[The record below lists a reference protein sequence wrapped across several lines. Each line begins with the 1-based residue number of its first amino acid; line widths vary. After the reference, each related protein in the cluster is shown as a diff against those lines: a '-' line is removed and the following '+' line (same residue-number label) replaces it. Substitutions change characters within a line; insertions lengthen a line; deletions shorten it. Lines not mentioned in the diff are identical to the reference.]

1 MFQITKPIRSISIQS
16 ALGEIVFDRHDIH
29 YAEANVNKGN
39 CWAVFCAYRKFTANV
54 ANTALATAVIRNY
67 FLRYGVFSVTIDI
80 NGEINREGDSTVKF
94 CKPRVLEVVMRDHDR
109 DEAIRFQRLMQAQL
123 DSLQELTFETNEEFL
138 RQTGRTASF
147 IDYLPEG
154 ANVVVERELEKKLIT
169 RISQEVGTRTTV
181 VSLEELVEYIKSNP
195 AVFCWTEG
203 GNNAYYKRYLSAIS
217 AANNQESED

>member
-1 MFQITKPIRSISIQS
+1 MFQITKPIRNISIQS

-29 YAEANVNKGN
+29 YADARVNSEN
-39 CWAVFCAYRKFTANV
+39 SWAVFCATRTFTANV
-54 ANTALATAVIRNY
+54 VNTALATAVIQNY
-67 FLRYGVFSVTIDI
+67 FLRHDVFSVTIDI
-80 NGEINREGDSTVKF
+80 SGEINRDGDSTVKF
-94 CKPRVLEVVMRDHDR
+94 DKPRVLEVVMRDHDR

-169 RISQEVGTRTTV
+169 RISQEVGARTTV

-203 GNNAYYKRYLSAIS
+203 GNNTYYKRYLSAI
-217 AANNQESED
+217 ATANNSDE